1 MRRKVEWGRGR
12 EDKRESRG
20 AEEIER
26 TRGKVEGGRGREGK
40 VEKIK
45 MDEKRKTEKGNGV
58 KTGRG
63 KNGMK
68 GKGRQGKRDIIY
80 SILEPGWLFSM
91 SL

>member
-20 AEEIER
+20 
-26 TRGKVEGGRGREGK
+26 GKVGRERWK
-40 VEKIK
+40 KIK

-58 KTGRG
+58 KRGRG
-63 KNGMK
+63 KNGME

-80 SILEPGWLFSM
+80 SILEPGWLLILHVSM
-91 SL
+91 NL

>member
-45 MDEKRKTEKGNGV
+45 MDEKRKTEK
-58 KTGRG
+58 
-63 KNGMK
+63 
-68 GKGRQGKRDIIY
+68 
-80 SILEPGWLFSM
+80 
-91 SL
+91 